1 MELKNVSRYYPDEM
15 PYGEGFQYFQSEDS
29 QDFYESLGLFTRKYK
44 LCIEPDTGVIRSV
57 DEDAS
62 RLYPAG
68 FSVVE
73 TDELPDGFDING
85 DWVFDGDSV
94 VPRVLTSGEL
104 IRQAESEKA
113 RLMQE
118 ATDAIV
124 PLHDAVD
131 PDLDIATDEERSQL
145 LAWKKYRVQLNR
157 VNPEDA
163 PDIEWPVKPE

>member
-85 DWVFDGDSV
+85 DWVFDGESV
-94 VPRVLTSGEL
+94 VPRIIPPEEVVTRATRVKSALL
-104 IRQAESEKA
+104 
-113 RLMQE
+113 QE
-118 ATDAIV
+118 ALEFITPLEKTAKYGSADVEDKRRLEAWERYIV
-124 PLHDAVD
+124 
-131 PDLDIATDEERSQL
+131 DL
-145 LAWKKYRVQLNR
+145 YR
-157 VNPEDA
+157 
-163 PDIEWPVKPE
+163 VKPEKPVWPEKPE